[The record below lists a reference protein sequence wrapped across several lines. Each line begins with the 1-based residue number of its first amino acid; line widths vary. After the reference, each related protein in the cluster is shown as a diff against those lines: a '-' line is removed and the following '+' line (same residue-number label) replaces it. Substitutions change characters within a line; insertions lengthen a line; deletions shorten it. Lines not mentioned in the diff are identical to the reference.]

1 MKKMYNLLIGL
12 FLFGVCGQA
21 QEQKP
26 LKVKEVIVICKT
38 HFDIGYTHRVDE
50 VVNYYQTSMIDKA
63 LKIMDGCEGLPKD
76 QQFSWTLPGWVL
88 SKIMDD
94 WDGQTFERR
103 QRLEQAIH
111 SRQLVSHALP
121 FTPISDIAGLEEMV
135 RGLNFSSALNRT
147 YGFPLSRSAKL
158 TDEPSHTGALVTV
171 LAHAGVK
178 FLHIGC
184 NPPSEHVK
192 TPGLFW
198 WEGPDGARVLTMY
211 SSIYGTC
218 YMSKSGIPE
227 GDDPRLGVNLLP
239 AEDWD
244 YPVWPAIW
252 MTGDNAGPPTAE
264 QIRFVFDD
272 IKKKMPDVKVRMGTL
287 DDFYDALMKE
297 VPEIPIVKEDMPD
310 SWIHG
315 VMCDPRGIQLL
326 RETRSQI
333 ASAELFNTQLK
344 ACGIPMPAIDKEM
357 SRAYELLNLYD
368 EHTWGGRGK
377 VHAYGENFKKLSP
390 GSYADLEASW
400 EDKTNYVRQASE
412 IVKGIIQKNWEV
424 LTQQVKSRDN
434 SLIVCN
440 PLPWTRSGLVE
451 IDGKEVYVKNIPAS
465 GYKVVRMNMKDEQKL
480 LPFSSNSIENKFF
493 RITFDKESGCI
504 SSWIEKAGNKE
515 WIDQSSEHQLGQYLN
530 ERFTYEQTVDYVK
543 RYQQVEKSFH
553 DGLYKPK
560 MISEKDVPYRAA
572 SPKQG
577 DLQIYTNGY
586 TQMAELK
593 MPSDVV
599 NHLPASVLRVTMY
612 KDQPYVDM
620 EITIHETEKDN
631 WPEADWLCLPFKIDE
646 PEFNVYRQLGVMN
659 PKTDILSGSNR
670 HMYVADQGVSIT
682 GKDGAGIFVCPI
694 DHPVVSLGTPGCWKW
709 SADYIPEKPVIYL
722 NLFNNQWNTNFRYWY
737 TGSWNSRVRL
747 WTIKEGTAPETRS
760 RLLTMRALETRNPLQ
775 AVFTDKNKEGLPSV
789 QPGIKVSREGVIVTA
804 FGVDPDG
811 NEGTLLRI
819 WEQVG
824 VSGKL
829 VVTLPKGMDAS
840 IVIPVDL
847 RGEAIG
853 KPIAVVSDKFEW
865 NLGAYAPASFILK

>member
-1 MKKMYNLLIGL
+1 MKKVYGLLVVLLLLCIH
-12 FLFGVCGQA
+12 GQVRG
-21 QEQKP
+21 QKP
-26 LKVKEVIVICKT
+26 SKVKEVIVICKT

-50 VVNYYQTSMIDKA
+50 VVNYYQTSMIDNA
-63 LKIMDGCEGLPKD
+63 LKTMDGCRGLPEE

-88 SKIMDD
+88 SKVMDD
-94 WDGQTFERR
+94 WDGQTTDRK
-103 QRLEQAIH
+103 QRLKQAIH
-111 SRQLVSHALP
+111 SKQLVSHALP

-158 TDEPSHTGALVTV
+158 TDEPSHTGALATI

-184 NPPSEHVK
+184 NPPSDHVK

-198 WEGPDGARVLTMY
+198 WEGPDGTRVLTMY
-211 SSIYGTC
+211 SSVYGTC
-218 YMSKSGIPE
+218 YMSKSGVPE
-227 GDDPRLGVNLLP
+227 GDDPRLGINLLP

-244 YPVWPAIW
+244 YPIWPAIW

-264 QIRFVFDD
+264 QIQFMFEN
-272 IKKKMPDVKVRMGTL
+272 IKNKMPDVKVRMGTL

-297 VPEIPIVKEDMPD
+297 NPEIPVVKEDMPD

-315 VMCDPRGIQLL
+315 IMCDPRGIQLL

-344 ACGIPMPAIDKEM
+344 AWGISMPVIDKEID
-357 SRAYELLNLYD
+357 RAYELLNLYD

-377 VHAYGENFKKLSP
+377 VHAYGENFKNLSP
-390 GSYADLEASW
+390 DSYAELEASW
-400 EDKTNYVRQASE
+400 EDKTDYVRQASE
-412 IVKGIIQKNWEV
+412 IVKGITQKNWEV
-424 LTQQVKSRDN
+424 LARQVKNHGN

-440 PLPWTRSGLVE
+440 PLPWARSGLVE
-451 IDGKEVYVKNIPAS
+451 VDGEKMYVKNIPAS
-465 GYKVVRMNMKDEQKL
+465 GYKVVPIKTKGEQKL
-480 LPFSSNSIENKFF
+480 LPFSVNFIENDFF
-493 RITFDKESGCI
+493 KITFDKKTGCI
-504 SSWIEKAGNKE
+504 SSWIEKAGNRE
-515 WIDQSSEHQLGQYLN
+515 WIDLSSEHRLGQYLN
-530 ERFTYEQTVDYVK
+530 ERFTYEQTMDYVK
-543 RYQQVEKSFH
+543 KYQQVEKYFH
-553 DGLYKPK
+553 EGLYKPK

-577 DLQIYTNGY
+577 NLQIYANGY
-586 TQMAELK
+586 TQTAELK

-599 NHLPASVLRVTMY
+599 NHLPASVLRVVLY

-620 EITIHETEKDN
+620 EIIIHETEKDN
-631 WPEADWLCLPFKIDE
+631 WPEADWLCFPFKIDD

-659 PKTDILSGSNR
+659 PKTDILSGSDR
-670 HMYVADQGVSIT
+670 YMYAADQGVSIT

-709 SADYIPEKPVIYL
+709 SADYIPKNPVIYL

-747 WTIKEGTAPETRS
+747 WTVQKGTTPDTRS
-760 RLLTMRALETRNPLQ
+760 RLLTRCALETRNPLQ
-775 AVFTDKNKEGLPSV
+775 AVFADKTGERLPSV
-789 QPGIKVSREGVIVTA
+789 QSGIKVSREGVVVTA
-804 FGVDPDG
+804 FGSDPDE
-811 NEGTLLRI
+811 NEGTLLRV
-819 WEQVG
+819 WEQAG

-829 VVTLPKGMDAS
+829 IVTLPKEMNVS
-840 IVIPVDL
+840 IAIPVDL
-847 RGEAIG
+847 RGEPTG
-853 KPIAVVSDKFEW
+853 ESIAVVSGKFGW
-865 NLGAYAPASFILK
+865 NLGAYAPASFVLK